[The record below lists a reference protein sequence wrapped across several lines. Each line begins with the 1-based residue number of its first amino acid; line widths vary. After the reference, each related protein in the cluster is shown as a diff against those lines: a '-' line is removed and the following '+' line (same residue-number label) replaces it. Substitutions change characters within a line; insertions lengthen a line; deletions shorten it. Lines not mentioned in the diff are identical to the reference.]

1 MFEADGS
8 KTKFRKGTI
17 RGSDIDL
24 MGCDFAVDTA
34 LSWDG
39 QFPKPGRGDYLVTLG
54 DINKG
59 NCQVLVSRRYVP
71 ATDHENAAEIAL
83 DAFSEQQG
91 YRKNNEGKILPINV
105 PGFGTGEPCW
115 VERVD
120 KVS

>member
-1 MFEADGS
+1 MWEADGS
-8 KTKFRKGTI
+8 KTKI
-17 RGSDIDL
+17 RQGRVKPGDIDL
-24 MGCDFAVDTA
+24 VGCDFAVDAA

-39 QFPKPGRGDYLVTLG
+39 SFPKPGRGDYLVTLG

-59 NCQVLVSRRYVP
+59 NARVLVSRRYVP

-83 DAFSEQQG
+83 DACSERQG
-91 YRKNNEGKILPINV
+91 YGKNDEGQLLVVNI
-105 PGFGTGEPCW
+105 PGFGTGAPCW